1 MGGPYLSSGLIRC
14 PRWSNIR
21 HELERLA
28 ASRWGDLAYMLG
40 GWSNERKDGPLDKW
54 TPSKAVISAGID
66 FAIDTSR
73 LECCSNEY
81 GEETEV
87 ESNRGEEEDT

>member
-21 HELERLA
+21 HELERLD

-40 GWSNERKDGPLDKW
+40 ADQTKGKTAL
-54 TPSKAVISAGID
+54 
-66 FAIDTSR
+66 
-73 LECCSNEY
+73 
-81 GEETEV
+81 
-87 ESNRGEEEDT
+87 